1 MGKTLTLLE
10 VNEKLKDTFIQ
21 RVEALEYTNRRSP
34 VKLHCLECNYIWDA
48 PASTVLYENN
58 HKCPECGMVKKIRLK
73 CAYCGMEFERYPS
86 DVKKNKSGYYY
97 CSREC
102 GNRHKNQLRAENG
115 EWDNSLN
122 YRLKAFE
129 KLPHYCAVCGWKED
143 ERILE
148 VHHKDEDRTNN
159 ALDNLCILCPTCH
172 RKITL
177 GYYLLTDDYKLISV

>member
-1 MGKTLTLLE
+1 MGKSLTVE
-10 VNEKLKDTFIQ
+10 QANEKLKDTFIQ
-21 RVEALEYTNRRSP
+21 RVEALEYTNRRTP
-34 VKLHCLECNYIWDA
+34 MKLHCLECDFTWTA
-48 PASTVLYENN
+48 PASTVLYEQN
-58 HKCPECGMVKKIRLK
+58 HKCPNCGGPKKVKLQ
-73 CAYCGMEFERYPS
+73 CAYCGKEFERLPS
-86 DVKKNKSGYYY
+86 DIKVNKSGYYY

-159 ALDNLCILCPTCH
+159 TLDNLCILCPTCH